1 MLPTVVIGGYL
12 GAGKTTLVNHLLRH
26 AQGRRIAVLVNDFGD
41 VNIDAAL
48 IEDTAAGVLSLSGG
62 CLCCSFGDDL
72 VGTLGG
78 LARRDPAPDVCLIE
92 LSGVALPA
100 AVVATAR
107 LAPAVDVVATLVVAD
122 AAHIRSQAA
131 DRYVGD
137 TVRAQLAQ
145 AEWVMLN
152 KADLV
157 DATALQETAS
167 WLGQGWPQARVWS
180 VASHAALPGL
190 LTELLLGWHANNQ
203 GAHPPGQRSGA
214 LATRPIS
221 ALRGGAA
228 EVFES
233 RSFPLSTET
242 DLALLGAALAAPA
255 SGVLRAKGMAGGRLL
270 QVAAGRWSVTHHP
283 GGELQTLVMIGLR
296 GHMDNQTGLGPPTA
310 ARADL

>member
-48 IEDTAAGVLSLSGG
+48 IENAEAGVLSLSGG

-72 VGTLGG
+72 VGTLDG
-78 LARRDPAPDVCLIE
+78 LVRRDPVPDVCLIE

-107 LAPAVDVVATLVVAD
+107 LARAVDLVATLVVAD

-145 AEWVMLN
+145 ADWLMLN
-152 KADLV
+152 KTDLV
-157 DATALQETAS
+157 GADARQSTAA
-167 WLGQGWPQARVWS
+167 WLVQSYPQARLWS
-180 VASHAALPGL
+180 AAAQAVLP
-190 LTELLLGWHANNQ
+190 ELLLGWHAHGHAAQ
-203 GAHPPGQRSGA
+203 AWGHGPS
-214 LATRPIS
+214 LLDSRPIS
-221 ALRGGAA
+221 ALRAEAA

-233 RSFPLSTET
+233 HSFALGADA
-242 DLALLGAALAAPA
+242 DLEGIGAALAEPT
-255 SGVLRAKGMAGGRLL
+255 SGVLRAKGLAGGRLL
-270 QVAAGRWSVTHHP
+270 QVAAGRWTLTPQHSGLV
-283 GGELQTLVMIGLR
+283 QTLVVIGLR
-296 GHMDNQTGLGPPTA
+296 GHMPNQKWFETLIA
-310 ARADL
+310 ARAEL